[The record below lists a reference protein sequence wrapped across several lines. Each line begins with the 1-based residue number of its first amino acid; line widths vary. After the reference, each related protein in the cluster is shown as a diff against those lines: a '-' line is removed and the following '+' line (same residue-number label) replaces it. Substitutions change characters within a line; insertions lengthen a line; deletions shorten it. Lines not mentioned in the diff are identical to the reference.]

1 MKDRSGHFLGPVTT
15 TFIMAAKSI
24 DAMTTAEMKEELERL
39 CNSLSSIIIQRERI
53 LRRFNGDEDFREWR
67 EEAEACLD
75 VERLDGVAAANFV
88 YASLEGE
95 VKLEIECRSSH
106 VRKSSKGIL
115 DALSEV
121 FGAAEDCHLV
131 GSRAEEA

>member
-24 DAMTTAEMKEELERL
+24 DAMKTDEMKEELERL
-39 CNSLSSIIIQRERI
+39 RTSSSSAIIQRERK

-75 VERLDGVAAANFV
+75 VQRLDGVAAANFV
-88 YASLEGE
+88 YLEGE
-95 VKLEIECRSSH
+95 AKLEIKCRSSH
-106 VRKSSKGIL
+106 VRKFSEGIL
-115 DALSEV
+115 DAL
-121 FGAAEDCHLV
+121 
-131 GSRAEEA
+131 